1 MSVARYDVFDI
12 TASID
17 TNTGWIRDKP
27 IVTRVGIFN
36 YKTKD
41 GRTIREYRPETE
53 VFKED
58 SLATMLGIPVTDNHV
73 GLVNKNNVKG
83 IVGSVLSQGQK
94 HQDHDV
100 VADVI
105 IHHPIQI
112 GDKRE
117 LSLAY
122 ECEVDETPGEF
133 NGERYDCVQRNIKYN
148 SLAVVKRGRAG
159 NARLRLD
166 STDASS
172 APFEQEKEMSLVNVR
187 LDGIDYQASPE
198 VSNALNKTAASLSA
212 LQTKYDS
219 LEAERD
225 TLNSKI
231 ASHDADLRAVKDNAR
246 NELRGRLELE
256 ATATHHSIKFDEAD
270 KDRDIKIAVINKIN
284 PVLKFDGKSDDYVD
298 SAYDLTLDA
307 VKNKQV
313 SSQKPRMDSRQ
324 NTDKSSAASAR
335 DRMLARMRDEKA
347 A

>member
-1 MSVARYDVFDI
+1 
-12 TASID
+12 
-17 TNTGWIRDKP
+17 
-27 IVTRVGIFN
+27 
-36 YKTKD
+36 
-41 GRTIREYRPETE
+41 
-53 VFKED
+53 
-58 SLATMLGIPVTDNHV
+58 
-73 GLVNKNNVKG
+73 
-83 IVGSVLSQGQK
+83 
-94 HQDHDV
+94 
-100 VADVI
+100 
-105 IHHPIQI
+105 
-112 GDKRE
+112 
-117 LSLAY
+117 
-122 ECEVDETPGEF
+122 
-133 NGERYDCVQRNIKYN
+133 
-148 SLAVVKRGRAG
+148 
-159 NARLRLD
+159 
-166 STDASS
+166 
-172 APFEQEKEMSLVNVR
+172 MSLVNVR